1 MGNDASSWSPP
12 EISTIWEDLRG
23 RGFSLI
29 SDGDLGLPE
38 KFRDNFHQ
46 AYFNDLVLR
55 HDDGDWPEDRKRARD
70 VVHYTWSGSE
80 LELRE
85 YETIAITDRAG
96 IKGERIHKRVEILE
110 DPQAEEL
117 ARTLLSLIPPERRH
131 PEGTLGVNFFR
142 TYTDVVTRPHHDDE
156 EFIILYVMHRD
167 GDGARSYLFE
177 DRNYRRNCAANPA
190 AMEPETPDLAPLPQV
205 LDYQLNPG
213 QLLLFDDARFQH
225 GATPLE
231 PPPGSQ
237 AMRDVIVFTVDYP
250 ETYLQRETAAAN

>member
-12 EISTIWEDLRG
+12 EISTVWEDLRG

-46 AYFNDLVLR
+46 AYF
-55 HDDGDWPEDRKRARD
+55 E
-70 VVHYTWSGSE
+70 
-80 LELRE
+80 
-85 YETIAITDRAG
+85 
-96 IKGERIHKRVEILE
+96 GERIHKRVQILE

-142 TYTDVVTRPHHDDE
+142 TYTDVVTRPHHDNE

-190 AMEPETPDLAPLPQV
+190 TVETGTSDPAPLPQV

-213 QLLLFDDARFQH
+213 QLLLFEDARFQH
-225 GATPLE
+225 GATALE